1 MEYTLYQKLSKIALH
16 EQKAGLVLKN
26 AMVVDVFTDEIRQAD
41 IAVSDGYIAAVG
53 SSYEGEREVD
63 LNGKYV
69 LPGFMDSHLHLESTM
84 VTPNELVSAAALCG
98 TTTFIV
104 DPHEA
109 ANVSVPDGICLVY
122 TSSFLDI
129 HNIGCVDVAFLM
141 NDSAILVRSTR
152 LRVFC
157 QHINAFNQNLTVFF
171 VHGNNFAFF
180 VFIFSSDDLY
190 SVASFN
196 LHS

>member
-84 VTPNELVSAAALCG
+84 VTPNELVSAAELCG

-104 DPHEA
+104 DPHED
-109 ANVSVPDGICLVY
+109 ANVSGRDE
-122 TSSFLDI
+122 
-129 HNIGCVDVAFLM
+129 
-141 NDSAILVRSTR
+141 
-152 LRVFC
+152 
-157 QHINAFNQNLTVFF
+157 
-171 VHGNNFAFF
+171 
-180 VFIFSSDDLY
+180 SD
-190 SVASFN
+190 
-196 LHS
+196 